1 MKRTFITVALMV
13 ATYVSVMA
21 SDFDR
26 ALNILVSNN
35 LEAKINSRR
44 GEAEIETLKSENI
57 LEGPEAEFSR
67 VWGTNEEV
75 GNKMAISVSQGF
87 DWPGLYAARRKAI
100 RTAES
105 ALEFL
110 RQSTMLETRRDA
122 RMLLVDYIHNS
133 QLIEIQQLYAARLDS
148 MESYYKKASEEGLET
163 KLDYNKTVI
172 ERIGIHRDLHQLE
185 RDRQALL
192 VKIQAFNGGISPE
205 EILSIIGNEYP
216 TVNKSRLISS
226 IQLIEERDPGIAAA
240 RLQETAARQNMKV
253 EKLSGLPGFSVGYEH
268 ETELGGGFNGFSV
281 GIKLPS
287 WSRKHSRKAALI
299 EAELAA
305 GDLEIV
311 LRQRKA
317 DFESDLAQLDYYE
330 HSISE
335 YEPIVKDESPL
346 ILLRKALE
354 AQQITLLN
362 YMDEANYFLQ
372 AHRDYLDLVYEYQLT
387 VARLSYYE

>member
-87 DWPGLYAARRKAI
+87 DWPGLYAARSKAI

>member
-1 MKRTFITVALMV
+1 MKRTFITVALTL

-216 TVNKSRLISS
+216 TVNKSHLLSS

-240 RLQETAARQNMKV
+240 RFQETAARQNMKV

-305 GDLEIV
+305 GDLEIA

>member
-13 ATYVSVMA
+13 TSYVCVMA

-216 TVNKSRLISS
+216 TVNKSHLLSS

>member
-1 MKRTFITVALMV
+1 MKRTFITFALLV
-13 ATYVSVMA
+13 TSCFWVIA

-26 ALNILVSNN
+26 ALNILVNNN

-122 RMLLVDYIHNS
+122 RMLLIDYVHNA
-133 QLIEIQQLYAARLDS
+133 QLLELQKRYAARLDS

-172 ERIGIHRDLHQLE
+172 ERIGVHRDLHQLE
-185 RDRQALL
+185 RDRKALIL
-192 VKIQAFNGGISPE
+192 KIQAFNGGNSPS
-205 EILSIIGNEYP
+205 EILSMIGTDYP
-216 TVNKSRLISS
+216 EVNKSRLISS
-226 IQLIEERDPGIAAA
+226 IELIEERDPGIAAA
-240 RLQETAARQNMKV
+240 RLQETAARQNMKI
-253 EKLSGLPGFSVGYEH
+253 EKMSGLPGFSVGYEH

-281 GIKLPS
+281 GIKLPT

-299 EAELAA
+299 EAELAS
-305 GDLEIV
+305 GDLAIA
-311 LRQRKA
+311 LKQRKA
-317 DFESDLAQLDYYE
+317 DFESDISQLDYYE
-330 HSISE
+330 LSISE
-335 YEPIVKDESPL
+335 YAPIVKDDSSL
-346 ILLRKALE
+346 KLLHKALE

-362 YMDEANYFLQ
+362 YMDESNYFLQ
-372 AHRDYLDLVYEYQLT
+372 AHRDYLDLVYEYHLT
-387 VARLSYYE
+387 IARLSYYE